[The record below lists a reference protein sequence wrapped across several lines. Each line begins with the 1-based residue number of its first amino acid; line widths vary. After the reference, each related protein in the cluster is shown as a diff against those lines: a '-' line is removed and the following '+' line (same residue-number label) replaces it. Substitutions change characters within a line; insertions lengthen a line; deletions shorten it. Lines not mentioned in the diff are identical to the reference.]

1 MYIYN
6 MNIYFKVVEVQ
17 IQALEYIPKLGR
29 DTSHPGAVLEEP
41 HPKDQGIENEWYHG
55 SPERRRGL
63 VEFFFVVGLR
73 LIAVAEGGVEPELRS
88 PERFP
93 SRVLV
98 WGSLSCVASD
108 VAVGM
113 GSK

>member
-1 MYIYN
+1 M
-6 MNIYFKVVEVQ
+6 VEVQ

-73 LIAVAEGGVEPELRS
+73 LIAFAEGGVEPELRS

-98 WGSLSCVASD
+98 WGSLSCVAND

>member
-1 MYIYN
+1 

-63 VEFFFVVGLR
+63 VEFFFVIGLR
-73 LIAVAEGGVEPELRS
+73 LIAFAEGGVEPELRS

-98 WGSLSCVASD
+98 RVSLSCVASD

>member
-1 MYIYN
+1 

-29 DTSHPGAVLEEP
+29 DTSGAVLEEP

-55 SPERRRGL
+55 SPERQRGL

-73 LIAVAEGGVEPELRS
+73 LIAFAEGG
-88 PERFP
+88 
-93 SRVLV
+93 
-98 WGSLSCVASD
+98 A
-108 VAVGM
+108 
-113 GSK
+113 

>member
-1 MYIYN
+1 M
-6 MNIYFKVVEVQ
+6 FLSLGET
-17 IQALEYIPKLGR
+17 QATREQFSK
-29 DTSHPGAVLEEP
+29 SHTRN
-41 HPKDQGIENEWYHG
+41 PKDQVIDSERYHG
-55 SPERRRGL
+55 SPKRRRGL

-73 LIAVAEGGVEPELRS
+73 LIAFAEGGVEPELRS